1 MDYQRRKNM
10 RLPDYD
16 YSSAGGYFITVCTDG
31 HRCIL
36 SEILDDCVRLTEL
49 GAVAEETLKSIN
61 GRGGIVV
68 DSYIIMPNH
77 IHLILNLLSVEQK
90 MTIGE
95 FVGAVKSVTAN
106 SWRKA
111 CTERGIV
118 MGKVWQRGY
127 YDHVLRCEE
136 DYIEKRRYIEENPAK
151 WRMGDQD

>member
-1 MDYQRRKNM
+1 M
-10 RLPDYD
+10 
-16 YSSAGGYFITVCTDG
+16 
-31 HRCIL
+31 
-36 SEILDDCVRLTEL
+36 
-49 GAVAEETLKSIN
+49 
-61 GRGGIVV
+61 V

-118 MGKVWQRGY
+118 MGKIWQRGY

-136 DYIEKRRYIEENPAK
+136 DYIEKRRYIEENPANGGWGTRIDAVSPEIYRCQSISCRATARVAPTRCGTEK
-151 WRMGDQD
+151 KCAADCTKK